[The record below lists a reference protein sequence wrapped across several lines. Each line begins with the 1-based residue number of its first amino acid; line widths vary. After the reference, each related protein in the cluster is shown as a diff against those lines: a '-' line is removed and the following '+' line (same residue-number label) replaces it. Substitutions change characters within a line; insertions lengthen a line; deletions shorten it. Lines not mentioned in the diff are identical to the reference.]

1 MSKHEKF
8 LTDEE
13 LLYYLQNDEDSDI
26 PLLSDEEDIRNT
38 EDQNNVHDDEIFAVL
53 NTKDNVENM
62 ELDEMRAEELID

>member
-13 LLYYLQNDEDSDI
+13 LLYLQNDEDSDI
-26 PLLSDEEDIRNT
+26 PLLSDEEDIGNT

-53 NTKDNVENM
+53 NTEDNVENM